1 VVSGVKFWTELSAR
15 WTGVKSCKGW
25 RGELEICHERS
36 MWLLVEV
43 CPLLISVGSQ
53 RTRAAFRA
61 LGFDAPIPR

>member
-1 VVSGVKFWTELSAR
+1 MRELYPS
-15 WTGVKSCKGW
+15 KGDP
-25 RGELEICHERS
+25 RGKRS